1 MDSLLAAAAVE
12 FDARLLTTNVKHF
25 PMFPG
30 LRPAYEGAPI
40 GGG

>member
-25 PMFPG
+25 PMLRG
-30 LRPAYEGAPI
+30 LRPAYDTVST
-40 GGG
+40 GGE